1 MWYLVTIS
9 QVLSSSFLEY
19 LKLVELA
26 MVYIVDNVEDERH
39 FFTLAFMDQSFKIG
53 LLPTYHLLCTCFHN
67 DSTFCKISH
76 MQTILSNGEE
86 LAIDIVMM
94 ARQYAFC
101 IFWASFC
108 KGIYIL
114 L

>member
-39 FFTLAFMDQSFKIG
+39 FFTLAFMDSKLQNR
-53 LLPTYHLLCTCFHN
+53 LTTHLPLVV
-67 DSTFCKISH
+67 H
-76 MQTILSNGEE
+76 MFSQ
-86 LAIDIVMM
+86 
-94 ARQYAFC
+94 RF
-101 IFWASFC
+101 
-108 KGIYIL
+108 YIL
-114 L
+114 QNFPYANYIEQWRGTRH